1 MSNEISFILCSGI
14 RELGCGFLRWFYD
27 RAHISDLRSHGWL
40 CPSKNNRKTQA
51 KQSYNKSH
59 LKTHCNMMFNANRFM
74 QIESRFFSLASVLFV
89 LEYINRFISRGKQF
103 FTVVNARNT
112 FTKIPPRWAESVCV
126 CVCSRVCL

>member
-1 MSNEISFILCSGI
+1 
-14 RELGCGFLRWFYD
+14 
-27 RAHISDLRSHGWL
+27 
-40 CPSKNNRKTQA
+40 
-51 KQSYNKSH
+51 
-59 LKTHCNMMFNANRFM
+59 MMFNANRFM

-126 CVCSRVCL
+126 CVCVRECVSKAAERIINALVGKIMLKDCA